1 MSQTQATAL
10 LYNISA
16 EKSRKI
22 KFIFIQL
29 KIHIKTIE
37 KKDYNKPIGF
47 LAGISDIP
55 TVDTPYE
62 GEGFLE
68 EMLVFKGFTEKQLDE
83 LLLRFRSNKIPKVNL
98 KAVLTPSNQTWDSIT
113 LYKELKKEHEQMNS

>member
-1 MSQTQATAL
+1 MFQTQATAL

-37 KKDYNKPIGF
+37 KKDYNKPIGV

-83 LLLRFRSNKIPKVNL
+83 VLLRFRSNKIPKVNL

-113 LYKELKKEHEQMNS
+113 LYKELKKEHEKMNS

>member
-1 MSQTQATAL
+1 MFQTQATAL
-10 LYNISA
+10 LYNISS

-37 KKDYNKPIGF
+37 KKDYNKPIGV

-83 LLLRFRSNKIPKVNL
+83 VLLRFRSNKIPKVNL

-113 LYKELKKEHEQMNS
+113 LYKELKKEHEKMNS

>member
-1 MSQTQATAL
+1 MPTSQATVL

-29 KIHIKTIE
+29 GIHIKTIE
-37 KKDYNKPIGF
+37 KSDYNKPIGF
-47 LAGISDIP
+47 LAGIL
-55 TVDTPYE
+55 DTSNIDVPYD
-62 GEGFLE
+62 GKGFSE

-83 LLLRFRSNKIPKVNL
+83 VLLRFRSNKIPKVNL
-98 KAVLTPSNQTWDSIT
+98 KAVLTPSNQIWDSIT
-113 LYKELKKEHEQMNS
+113 LYEELKKEHEKMNS